1 MLKIG
6 AISLTLLMISGA
18 VSADEVKCSSARP
31 CVTVKVMGEHT
42 ITLEATTHHMYE
54 AINDGDLEEFKRLA
68 PSLRSDQLIEGLHV
82 AVGSY
87 KNSAKPEGD
96 PGRLLIIK
104 FLLDGVVDVSGT
116 KATDVLQTI
125 VSQSGFNSAAP
136 LLADLMFAHGASAS
150 DINIA
155 GALHGMPFPLLKK
168 VLEHGAN
175 PNVRSRR
182 NEIPLTTAIY
192 WNNREVFDLL
202 LQYGADVNVNLDSTS
217 PNGNT
222 PYEMASER
230 KNTYMVN
237 ALLRA
242 GAKPVA
248 PRLPQK

>member
-1 MLKIG
+1 M
-6 AISLTLLMISGA
+6 LLMISGA
-18 VSADEVKCSSARP
+18 VSADDAKCSSARP
-31 CVTVKVMGEHT
+31 CVEVKVMSQT
-42 ITLEATTHHMYE
+42 IMVEATSHRMYE
-54 AINDGDLEEFKRLA
+54 AIDEGDLDKFKQLT
-68 PSLRSDQLIEGLHV
+68 PSLRSDQLMEGLQI

-87 KNSAKPEGD
+87 KNSYTPEGD
-96 PGRLLIIK
+96 PGRLMIIK
-104 FLLDGVVDVSGT
+104 FLLDGLVDVSGT
-116 KATDVLQTI
+116 KGTDVLQII

-136 LLADLMFAHGASAS
+136 MLADLMFAHGTSGR

-155 GALHGMPFPLLKK
+155 GALKGMPFPLLKK
-168 VLEHGAN
+168 VLEYGAN

-182 NEIPLTTAIY
+182 NDIPLTTAIY
-192 WNNREVFDLL
+192 WSNREVFDLL

-217 PNGNT
+217 PNGRT

-248 PRLPQK
+248 PRAPEK